1 MSEESIIF
9 AIFLFTSRSK
19 LILKEPSEKD
29 LGVYSVEVTDVD
41 DDISASC
48 TLTKE
53 GKNCQQQKS
62 DVPSFSNLRCLEESF
77 LQKNSE

>member
-1 MSEESIIF
+1 MQIF
-9 AIFLFTSRSK
+9 IFLFLRSK
-19 LILKEPSEKD
+19 LILKDASEKD

-53 GKNCQQQKS
+53 GKN
-62 DVPSFSNLRCLEESF
+62 
-77 LQKNSE
+77 

>member
-1 MSEESIIF
+1 MSSVFPVQDVSNSDTGDIIAEENIIF
-9 AIFLFTSRSK
+9 AINLFTSRSK

-53 GKNCQQQKS
+53 GKNW
-62 DVPSFSNLRCLEESF
+62 
-77 LQKNSE
+77 

>member
-1 MSEESIIF
+1 MSSVFPVLGVSNSVTGGIVSEENIIF
-9 AIFLFTSRSK
+9 AITPFTSRSK

-53 GKNCQQQKS
+53 GKNW
-62 DVPSFSNLRCLEESF
+62 
-77 LQKNSE
+77 

>member
-1 MSEESIIF
+1 MSSVFPVLVVSNSVTGDIISEKNIIF
-9 AIFLFTSRSK
+9 AINLFTSRSK

-53 GKNCQQQKS
+53 GKN
-62 DVPSFSNLRCLEESF
+62 
-77 LQKNSE
+77 

>member
-1 MSEESIIF
+1 MSSVFPVLGVSNSVTGDITSEENIDF
-9 AIFLFTSRSK
+9 AIILFPSRSK

-53 GKNCQQQKS
+53 GKN
-62 DVPSFSNLRCLEESF
+62 E
-77 LQKNSE
+77 

>member
-1 MSEESIIF
+1 MSSVFPVLGVSNSVTGDIMSEENIIF
-9 AIFLFTSRSK
+9 AIILFTSRSK

-53 GKNCQQQKS
+53 GKNW
-62 DVPSFSNLRCLEESF
+62 
-77 LQKNSE
+77 

>member
-1 MSEESIIF
+1 MTMSNIFDVPGVSDVLHSVTEGIIF
-9 AIFLFTSRSK
+9 EENRIFINFFLFLRSK

-29 LGVYSVEVTDVD
+29 LGIYSVEVTDVD

-53 GKNCQQQKS
+53 GKN
-62 DVPSFSNLRCLEESF
+62 
-77 LQKNSE
+77 